1 MTKSLFVA
9 LAVLSTLTPTSGNPV
24 ELTSDN
30 FKELTKGKNAFVK
43 FFAPWYVVSYKW
55 FSLGGQQNRPLILL
69 TVVLCYF
76 FDPETS
82 CFFLFRF
89 CFWFL
94 YQGVAIANP

>member
-55 FSLGGQQNRPLILL
+55 FSLGGQQNRP
-69 TVVLCYF
+69 TDTTDCRVMF
-76 FDPETS
+76 F
-82 CFFLFRF
+82 F
-89 CFWFL
+89 
-94 YQGVAIANP
+94 